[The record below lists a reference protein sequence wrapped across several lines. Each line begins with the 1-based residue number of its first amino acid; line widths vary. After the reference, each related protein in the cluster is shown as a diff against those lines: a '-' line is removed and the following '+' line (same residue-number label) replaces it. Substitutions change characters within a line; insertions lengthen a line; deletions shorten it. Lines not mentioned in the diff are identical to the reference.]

1 MTNTE
6 YMLYLRED
14 WILEGPRSSSF
25 WPSIW
30 IGKRNGDALL
40 VKTSESSYTLE
51 ASLPRLT
58 EFVQMADLLLHKI
71 LAANCFLFS
80 YDCTEKTSESRC
92 FFFLISF
99 ISPEVKTNHFLVQTE

>member
-1 MTNTE
+1 MVA
-6 YMLYLRED
+6 
-14 WILEGPRSSSF
+14 G
-25 WPSIW
+25 
-30 IGKRNGDALL
+30 GKRVKDDRKTNYIGQLL
-40 VKTSESSYTLE
+40 YPAQQRSYSLE

-71 LAANCFLFS
+71 LAANCLLFS

-99 ISPEVKTNHFLVQTE
+99 ISPEVKTNHL